1 LHLQL
6 LRERGFW
13 GEELRYL
20 FLTLRG
26 SDSFQELYRGS
37 HSQGSLVSHRNWLQE
52 AVPLADIVWIGAD
65 MAGKTDLIGAFRAYA
80 QKALGNDFN
89 AEKAAIALNS
99 WVKESGDALKE
110 RIERE
115 TERAVKKLGLA
126 KESDL
131 RALREELAQLR
142 KSVGLQNRKTGAKP
156 VRTSRSQT
164 SKKSVSPNGRKKK
177 SAAKKST
184 AGRSSANPRA
194 KRQTERKRR
203 RSK

>member
-1 LHLQL
+1 
-6 LRERGFW
+6 
-13 GEELRYL
+13 
-20 FLTLRG
+20 
-26 SDSFQELYRGS
+26 
-37 HSQGSLVSHRNWLQE
+37 
-52 AVPLADIVWIGAD
+52 

-131 RALREELAQLR
+131 RALREEIVQLR
-142 KSVGLQNRKTGAKP
+142 KSLGLQAK
-156 VRTSRSQT
+156 
-164 SKKSVSPNGRKKK
+164 
-177 SAAKKST
+177 AAKKQPSRSAKVAKKNGAT
-184 AGRSSANPRA
+184 KSAKGAKKSGGRGSSQRSRSGE
-194 KRQTERKRR
+194 KKRR
-203 RSK
+203 VTR